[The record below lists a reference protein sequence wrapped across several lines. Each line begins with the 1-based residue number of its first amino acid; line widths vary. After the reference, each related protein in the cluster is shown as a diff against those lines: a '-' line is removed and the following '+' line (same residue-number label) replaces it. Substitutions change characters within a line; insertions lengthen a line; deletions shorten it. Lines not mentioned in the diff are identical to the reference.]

1 MFLGPES
8 KASYYLGIKDIKI
21 GELRPHPRKTG
32 GLYFPVLQEATFE
45 RRLFVSIHGGADIT
59 GHWRAGIL
67 SVVKLPIPESPIMG
81 RSFAGGLSLSSLYPG
96 AALTAFQIA
105 ERPEL

>member
-21 GELRPHPRKTG
+21 GELRPHPAETG
-32 GLYFPVLQEATFE
+32 GLYFPVLQEAAFE
-45 RRLFVSIHGGADIT
+45 RSLLVFIYGWADII
-59 GHWRAGIL
+59 GHWWPGIL
-67 SVVKLPIPESPIMG
+67 SVVKLTIPECPFMG
-81 RSFAGGLSLSSLYPG
+81 RSLAGGLSLSPLYPG
-96 AALTAFQIA
+96 ATFTAFQIA